1 MVRVY
6 PLVQQLV
13 AFCGF
18 TAAWHAVNP
27 RILGGQLVPWGSS
40 RFNQLWGR
48 GIRGFFL
55 MRLGYESLYP
65 EEEVG
70 LVL

>member
-1 MVRVY
+1 MVRAY

-27 RILGGQLVPWGSS
+27 RNLGGQLVPWGSS
-40 RFNQLWGR
+40 RVNQLWGR
-48 GIRGFFL
+48 GGTLARGQCL
-55 MRLGYESLYP
+55 MRLG
-65 EEEVG
+65 
-70 LVL
+70 